1 MPASDINIGSTVCNL
16 IKSCK
21 RDGAPPCPT
30 ADSPNTYKVLN
41 VRENIA
47 AMINHTS
54 PQLLCE
60 QQNYQ
65 QTAPRCRATT
75 GNVSELSDSK
85 KKYTMP
91 DKGSEPSSAT
101 IPIANS
107 RKLPADVVN
116 VPIKETQPTAY
127 TSSGSDALV
136 LPLDSPTCAIG
147 CFQERN
153 NQQVD
158 DDDVLASRFGSY
170 AECSVLHSDEVS
182 YVDNVHGNC
191 NISGRFRRYNT
202 DLETEPDADAIGD
215 NEWKTASP
223 KTGLETPSVEN
234 KLASNQKH
242 PSHGIDYRLQTRD
255 ERVEHYEEK
264 FSKLHDELRDIRA
277 LLEKDGAGS
286 TAKEDEFDVPTTI
299 AFALGPASSV
309 CSQESSTLDAPLYKP
324 RLHINRSGSER
335 KDITRS
341 YAETDA
347 GTVQFSPNTSYCDDD
362 SFLIQVPTR
371 CRKTVHLLNP
381 RGRGGRK

>member
-1 MPASDINIGSTVCNL
+1 MPASDINIGSKACNL
-16 IKSCK
+16 IKSSM
-21 RDGAPPCPT
+21 RDDTSPCPT
-30 ADSPNTYKVLN
+30 ADSPDTYKVLN
-41 VRENIA
+41 VRANIA
-47 AMINHTS
+47 ATINHTS

-60 QQNYQ
+60 QQNDQ
-65 QTAPRCRATT
+65 QKALRCPATT
-75 GNVSELSDSK
+75 ANASGLSDSK

-91 DKGSEPSSAT
+91 DKGSEPSSPAK
-101 IPIANS
+101 PIANS
-107 RKLPADVVN
+107 RKLTADILN
-116 VPIKETQPTAY
+116 VPIKETQATAC
-127 TSSGSDALV
+127 TSSESDV
-136 LPLDSPTCAIG
+136 LNLSLESPTCTIG
-147 CFQERN
+147 SFQERN

-202 DLETEPDADAIGD
+202 DLETLDADAIGD
-215 NEWKTASP
+215 SEWKTASP
-223 KTGLETPSVEN
+223 KTGLETLSVKN

-264 FSKLHDELRDIRA
+264 LSKLHDELRDIRA

-299 AFALGPASSV
+299 AFALDPASSV

-381 RGRGGRK
+381 HGRGGRK